1 MIGVLLHYGRRIAR
15 GIGSDRDQC
24 DLTADAIAEQILYP
38 RYLLV
43 DHWTGA
49 IAVREKKVDQDDL
62 VLEDVGEEA
71 ALLSILCDHRK
82 IGEIAVGLLLSCRGR
97 PSFRLGRR
105 AATGRS
111 RAAMVVGRRCERRK
125 RDEKAR
131 KQGYSHH
138 DLSPVGNTRGA
149 PCREQLVDAVDDVGG
164 IGNAVKTH
172 PVTAACIP
180 DEDRPGVAGEV
191 GRVGAETGQDPV
203 NLWFFSG

>member
-1 MIGVLLHYGRRIAR
+1 MGSRVRRGVAEAADDSFYVAGLTGEKEPAWSRTEMIGVLLHYGRRIAR

-111 RAAMVVGRRCERRK
+111 RAAMVV
-125 RDEKAR
+125 
-131 KQGYSHH
+131 
-138 DLSPVGNTRGA
+138 
-149 PCREQLVDAVDDVGG
+149 
-164 IGNAVKTH
+164 
-172 PVTAACIP
+172 
-180 DEDRPGVAGEV
+180 
-191 GRVGAETGQDPV
+191 
-203 NLWFFSG
+203 